1 MTADATWPY
10 ATLVPRTPYPRL
22 AGTSMSGGRSLSG
35 KLQTVGVDAP
45 FWLITLGGIP
55 IRNDTHIEAWR
66 VVELALDGRLGTCLV
81 PFYDGKRAPWPN
93 GMGGAT
99 IVASADGAMAVGAT
113 SGAIDMTTGAAPK
126 PGMFWSAGERGY
138 QLKTVGAPTGTI
150 YPVTFRRPCVRP
162 SPTTIRWNSPIPSCA
177 AVCAMMTAC
186 AWISSCISS
195 RPKPSSSK
203 KTYDL
208 PCAFAAHRGTRLYR
222 RYEQP

>member
-150 YPVTFRRPCVRP
+150 YPVTFRPPLREAIADNDPLEFAHPVVRCRLRDDDGMCLDLELHQFA
-162 SPTTIRWNSPIPSCA
+162 T
-177 AVCAMMTAC
+177 
-186 AWISSCISS
+186 
-195 RPKPSSSK
+195 
-203 KTYDL
+203 KTVEFEEDV
-208 PCAFAAHRGTRLYR
+208 
-222 RYEQP
+222 